1 VAQRRFEYTTMLTL
15 HTDWKKWHETLNK
28 YGAEGWRVIEVA
40 APVKSG
46 IPFNDG
52 VIILLEREFDD
63 ETDSAASNEPL

>member
-1 VAQRRFEYTTMLTL
+1 MARRRFQYSTMLTL
-15 HTDWKKWHETLNK
+15 HTDWQKWHETLNK

-52 VIILLEREFDD
+52 VIILLERELDD
-63 ETDSAASNEPL
+63 ESQLQSREE